1 LLLCACQPPESQDD
15 GEEAKAPEAAP
26 PAEEKPAPKV
36 GEWVECVPE
45 GDAKWEVGDGEGIVW
60 DEEEK
65 LLRIPWFGG
74 LSGVKWTGEVPEAP
88 FEVELEAKRTDGD
101 DFFCGLTVPTRS
113 KEECVTLIVGGWGG
127 SIVGISSI
135 NDLDASENQT
145 GTTMRFEDNQ
155 WYKIRL
161 SFGNETIKAW
171 IDDKEMIDADTT
183 GQRLSLRYGPIDVC
197 APFGLATWQCGSELR
212 NVRWRRLPAGE

>member
-1 LLLCACQPPESQDD
+1 M
-15 GEEAKAPEAAP
+15 G
-26 PAEEKPAPKV
+26 
-36 GEWVECVPE
+36 
-45 GDAKWEVGDGEGIVW
+45 
-60 DEEEK
+60 
-65 LLRIPWFGG
+65 IPWFHG
-74 LSGVKWTGEVPEAP
+74 LAGVRWTGEVPEAP

-161 SFGNETIKAW
+161 SFANEMIKAW
-171 IDDKEMIDADTT
+171 IDDKEMIDVDTT

-212 NVRWRRLPAGE
+212 KVRWRRLPAGE